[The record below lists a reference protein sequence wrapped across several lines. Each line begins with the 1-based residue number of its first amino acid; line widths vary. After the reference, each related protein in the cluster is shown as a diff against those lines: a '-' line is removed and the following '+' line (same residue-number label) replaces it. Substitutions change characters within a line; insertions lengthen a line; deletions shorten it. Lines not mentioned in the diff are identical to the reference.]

1 MRGGG
6 ALEGG
11 AGRNQALPGRF
22 AGGEGLREH
31 WLGCVWPQEPCSL
44 GRQGHREGRGG
55 AAGAKGQVTEAKAKG
70 KSLQHPVFPG
80 GLPSKY

>member
-1 MRGGG
+1 MVGRCG
-6 ALEGG
+6 ARPCQVAML
-11 AGRNQALPGRF
+11 AR
-22 AGGEGLREH
+22 EGLREH
-31 WLGCVWPQEPCSL
+31 WLGCVWPQEPCSV

-55 AAGAKGQVTEAKAKG
+55 AAGAKGQVKEAKAKR